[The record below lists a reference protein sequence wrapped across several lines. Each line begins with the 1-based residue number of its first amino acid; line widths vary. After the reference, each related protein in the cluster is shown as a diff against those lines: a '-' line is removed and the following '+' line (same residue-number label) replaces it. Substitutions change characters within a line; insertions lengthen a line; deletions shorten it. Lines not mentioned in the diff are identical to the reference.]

1 MGPKYFTA
9 QDLEGW
15 AKEDPPRLLQ
25 AALIQIGQLQTRSD
39 QLRDARAQIKVK
51 DQRIAELETL
61 LEKALSASL
70 RQAAPFRVPQAK
82 RTAMPKAPGRKA
94 GHPGA
99 CRAQPAQIDQ
109 EITVELSACPHCGQC
124 RWTDQKE
131 LEQFIED
138 IPVLQPRVTRL
149 RTYEATCAGCGQ
161 RSCSGHPMQVSQAA
175 GAAGVHL
182 GARALAIAADLNK
195 AKGLSMRKTCAVL
208 QDHLGLRLTQGG
220 LSQAL
225 CRVAHKVQ
233 PQYLQIRDELLKAPA
248 LHVDET
254 SWWVGGSFCWLWV
267 FTHPKATFYLIAQS
281 RGRTVLETVL
291 GKVFPGVLVSDCLST
306 YDREEGLQQKC
317 FAHHL
322 KAISHA
328 KEIHPKNGEGFL
340 TQIEALL
347 KRALTLGQQKAADC
361 LHNSE
366 FLHQRQLLE
375 SQAMALLNTEPRE
388 LACEESVR
396 QRLAKQRDHLFVFL
410 DHEGVAATNNLAER
424 QLRQAVIAR
433 KISCGNKTRAGAD
446 AFQILASLAATC
458 AQIGSSFIQRIAVA
472 VLLNSS

>member
-1 MGPKYFTA
+1 MGPNYFTA

-25 AALIQIGQLQTRSD
+25 AALIQIEQLQTRSG
-39 QLRDARAQIKVK
+39 QLRDARAQIKFK

-61 LEKALSASL
+61 LQKALSAPL
-70 RQAAPFRVPQAK
+70 RQAAPFRVPEAK
-82 RTAMPKAPGRKA
+82 RTAVPKRPGRKA

-99 CRAQPAQIDQ
+99 CRPRPAQIDE

-124 RWTDQKE
+124 RWTEQIE

-161 RSCSGHPMQVSQAA
+161 RSSSRHSTQVSEAA

-208 QDHLGLRLTQGG
+208 QDHLGLRLTPGG

-225 CRVAHKVQ
+225 CRVGRKVQ

-254 SWWVGGSFCWLWV
+254 SWWVGGRFRWLWV
-267 FTHPKATFYLIAQS
+267 FTHPKATFYYITES
-281 RGRTVLETVL
+281 RGRTVLEIVQ

-306 YDREEGLQQKC
+306 YDCEEGVQQKC
-317 FAHHL
+317 YAHHL
-322 KAISHA
+322 KAIGHA
-328 KEIHPKNGEGFL
+328 KEIHPEKGEGFL

-347 KRALTLGQQKAADC
+347 KRALTLGQQQVAGS

-366 FLHQRQLLE
+366 FLKQRQLLE
-375 SQAMALLNTEPRE
+375 SQAKALLNTEPRE
-388 LACEESVR
+388 LACEELVR
-396 QRLAKQRDHLFVFL
+396 QRLAKQGDHLFVFL
-410 DHEGVAATNNLAER
+410 DHEGVAPTNNLAER
-424 QLRQAVIAR
+424 QLRPAVIAR

-446 AFQILASLAATC
+446 AFQCLASLAATC